1 MNNFINNLIDE
12 IIKTTKEKVE
22 LSGNLLDNNNEKRLK
37 GILIGELSKPSFQQ
51 SKTPT
56 QLVNDFLFEVFDINF
71 SLTPAS
77 FGEQGHKLIM
87 EWGIQKSSYMNEE

>member
-1 MNNFINNLIDE
+1 MNKKLDSLTEYPFYFLRELLSAVENNDE
-12 IIKTTKEKVE
+12 E
-22 LSGNLLDNNNEKRLK
+22 RLK
-37 GILIGELSKPSFQQ
+37 GILIGELSKPSFEQ

-87 EWGIQKSSYMNEE
+87 EWGIQKSSDMNEE